1 MSAARALIPCD
12 GCAHPVPPS
21 ALTFRRADGRECRYC
36 ADCDAEYARWMA
48 VLAQEESRL
57 NGLLD
62 MFIAMTR
69 DVVPLHLVPQDLPK
83 IMGALANLG

>member
-1 MSAARALIPCD
+1 MSAARALIACD
-12 GCAHPVPPS
+12 GCAHPVPPH
-21 ALTFRRADGRECRYC
+21 ALSFRTADARECRYC
-36 ADCDAEYARWMA
+36 ADCDAQYASWLN
-48 VLAQEESRL
+48 VLMTEESRL

-62 MFIAMTR
+62 IFIAKTR